1 MELSKKKLKKIE
13 DFIRKTMR
21 QNKVPGLSI
30 GIIKDDKILHA
41 KGYGY
46 RDLEQGLPM
55 TENTLIG
62 IGSVTKSFT
71 SFAIMKLVSEG
82 KIAID
87 DSAAQYL
94 PQPPF
99 SNHPEIKIKHLLS
112 HSSGIPAA
120 DGGMAQSFYEFGDFK
135 NIYPV
140 ATKEDFFYHISAP
153 EDYNI
158 FPPEEKFFYNNDM
171 FICLGFIIEKLTG
184 KKYAEYIHEIIL
196 RPLNAERATF
206 SKETYD
212 KDPLNDKIRG
222 YMPEMSNGKQSI
234 RKTPLPMYGFLEPPG
249 GLYISSLDMLKY
261 AQLML
266 NRGKWGDSELLAEE
280 HFANLW
286 NPIIDCPYGFS
297 SNGKYALG
305 WVKETVYL
313 DTELIHHGGG
323 LGTSCTSLIL
333 APEHNLGI
341 FVGQNS
347 CNISTSIYSR
357 YALAELLD
365 RDPEKELRELRM
377 MIVLEEIT
385 GVYLAPHDLYKAEIS
400 LDKGVIQASIQYDD
414 GEIKVPLI
422 PSDISHL
429 IFTIGVAQLPPV
441 PQIQF
446 IRNKETK
453 KIEFLSYDRYLYR
466 KK

>member
-1 MELSKKKLKKIE
+1 MELSKKKIKKIE

-21 QNKVPGLSI
+21 QNKIPGLSI

-55 TENTLIG
+55 NADTLIG

-71 SFAIMKLVSEG
+71 AFAIMTLVSKG
-82 KIAID
+82 KISID
-87 DSAAQYL
+87 DSVAQYL

-99 SNHPEIKIKHLLS
+99 SNHPEIKVKHLLS

-120 DGGMAQSFYEFGDFK
+120 DAGMAQSFYEFGDYK

-153 EDYNI
+153 EDYKI
-158 FPPEEKFFYNNDM
+158 FSPGEKFFYNNDM

-184 KKYAEYIHEIIL
+184 KKYAEYIHEIL
-196 RPLNAERATF
+196 LNPLNAERATF
-206 SKETYD
+206 SKEIYN

-222 YMPEMSNGKQSI
+222 YMPEMRDGKQTI
-234 RKTPLPMYGFLEPPG
+234 KKTPLPMFEFLEPPG
-249 GLYISSLDMLKY
+249 GLYISTLDMLKY

-266 NRGKWGDSELLAEE
+266 NHGKWGDSELLDEE

-286 NPIIDCPYGFS
+286 EPIIDCPYGYS

-305 WVKETVYL
+305 WVKETTYF

-323 LGTSCTSLIL
+323 LGTSCVSLLL

-341 FVGQNS
+341 YVGQNS
-347 CNISTSIYSR
+347 CNISTSLFAR

-365 RDPEKELRELRM
+365 IDPEKKVREVQM
-377 MIVLEEIT
+377 MIILEEIT

-400 LDKGVIQASIQYDD
+400 LDKGVLWASIQIDD
-414 GEIKVPLI
+414 GEFKVPLI
-422 PSDISHL
+422 PSDINNLS
-429 IFTIGVAQLPPV
+429 FSIGVAQLPPV

-446 IRNKETK
+446 IRNKQTK
-453 KIEFLSYDRYLYR
+453 KIEFLSYDRYLY
-466 KK
+466 KKK